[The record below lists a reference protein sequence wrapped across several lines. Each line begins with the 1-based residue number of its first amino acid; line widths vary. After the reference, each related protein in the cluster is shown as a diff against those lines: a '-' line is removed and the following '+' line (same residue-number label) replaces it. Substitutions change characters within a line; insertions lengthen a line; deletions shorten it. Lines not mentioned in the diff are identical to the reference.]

1 MTEHTQKPDDAD
13 AAQAAEADTARA
25 QTAEAESAE
34 AQAEAA
40 ADAEAQGDDAAE
52 ADEAAPQAEDEAG
65 KLKDQLLRA
74 MAEAENTKK
83 RAARDVKE
91 AREYAVTGFARD
103 MLDVADNLSRALGSL
118 DDDTKAQAGPALQTL
133 LEGVEL
139 TEKRLAST
147 LERHG
152 VKQVSPEPGEPLDP
166 NRHQAAA
173 QVPADQ
179 PKGTIAH
186 VMQPGYVIGER
197 TLRAA
202 MVVVSSGPA
211 EAAKPAGEAA
221 AESEPGKPKDGG
233 GVDVS
238 A

>member
-1 MTEHTQKPDDAD
+1 MTDETQKPDEAEAAQAD
-13 AAQAAEADTARA
+13 AAETEAPV
-25 QTAEAESAE
+25 EEIESAE
-34 AQAEAA
+34 ADSDVAPEDSAAQEAA
-40 ADAEAQGDDAAE
+40 
-52 ADEAAPQAEDEAG
+52 

-74 MAEAENTKK
+74 LAEVENTKR
-83 RAARDVKE
+83 RAQRDVKE

-103 MLDVADNLSRALGSL
+103 MLDVADNLTRALGSL
-118 DDDTKAQAGPALQTL
+118 DDETKAQAGPALTTL

-139 TEKRLAST
+139 TERRLAT
-147 LERHG
+147 ALERHG
-152 VKQVSPEPGEPLDP
+152 VKQVSPEPGDPMDP

-173 QVPADQ
+173 QIPADQ
-179 PKGTIAH
+179 PKGAIAH

-202 MVVVSSGPA
+202 MVVVSAGPPDG
-211 EAAKPAGEAA
+211 AKPASDAA
-221 AESEPGKPKDGG
+221 AKGGDKPTDG

>member
-1 MTEHTQKPDDAD
+1 MTEETQKPEDAE
-13 AAQAAEADTARA
+13 AAKAGEAEADTAE
-25 QTAEAESAE
+25 TETTEADAADGETDDAG
-34 AQAEAA
+34 APEAA
-40 ADAEAQGDDAAE
+40 
-52 ADEAAPQAEDEAG
+52 DEAG

-74 MAEAENTKK
+74 LAEMENTKK

-118 DDDTKAQAGPALQTL
+118 DDETKAQAGPALQTL

-139 TEKRLAST
+139 TERRLAST

-152 VKQVSPEPGEPLDP
+152 VKQVSPEPGDPLDP

-202 MVVVSSGPA
+202 MVVVSAGPT
-211 EAAKPAGEAA
+211 EGAKPASEAA
-221 AESEPGKPKDGG
+221 APNGEDKPKGG

>member
-1 MTEHTQKPDDAD
+1 MTEDTQKPEDAEAAKAGEAETETAETEATEAD
-13 AAQAAEADTARA
+13 AAGGEI
-25 QTAEAESAE
+25 
-34 AQAEAA
+34 
-40 ADAEAQGDDAAE
+40 DDAGAPE
-52 ADEAAPQAEDEAG
+52 ATDEAG

-74 MAEAENTKK
+74 LAEMENTKK

-118 DDDTKAQAGPALQTL
+118 DDETKAQAGPALQTL

-139 TEKRLAST
+139 TERRLAST

-152 VKQVSPEPGEPLDP
+152 VKQVSPEPGDPLDP

-202 MVVVSSGPA
+202 MVVVSAGPA
-211 EAAKPAGEAA
+211 EGAKPASETPASNGED
-221 AESEPGKPKDGG
+221 KPKGGG